1 MGACVATLKRLI
13 THLLQMLQG
22 YSNFV
27 AYRHIYYIWQAYDLR
42 HDSLPPEISIDLC
55 KKCHCSAATRRLCSK
70 ILKVEQHQAA
80 LFLFNMI

>member
-27 AYRHIYYIWQAYDLR
+27 ANRRISYIWQVYDLR
-42 HDSLPPEISIDLC
+42 HDMLPREASIDLC
-55 KKCHCSAATRRLCSK
+55 TKFHCPAATRRLCSNL
-70 ILKVEQHQAA
+70 LKVEQHQAA